1 MWGKSKVQG
10 SRFRVNP
17 ISRRLLCEKV
27 SDLFK
32 SFVGS
37 GFIPDLFIGIWESN
51 RNSMAEKDS
60 NITEQKT
67 QFRNK
72 AKELLQGCD
81 LSLCLTCNA
90 CMEACPASGL
100 EGMDP
105 KNFIGMVAGGIEDE
119 VIMTPWV
126 WMCSMCE
133 GCISVCPA
141 KADIAGVVGLAREAW
156 PKDKKPRGITGSCD
170 MALKSSTSS
179 AMGISGEDFSSC
191 VEEMLFEVR
200 EEQEGWEHLQAPI
213 NKKNAYFFLNQNS
226 REPAMEPD
234 EMVPMWKILHLA
246 GADWTYSTE
255 GWAAENYCM
264 FARDLKGW
272 EHIVRA
278 KAKAVENLGCKVWLN
293 TECAHEMY
301 AFRTGLKRFN
311 IPHNFEVKSIVQYYA
326 QWIREGKL
334 KVNSEW
340 NRALSIKFTFHDP
353 CQLVRKS
360 FGDPVAEDLRY
371 VVRTVVGEKN
381 FIDMTPSRSLNYCC
395 GGGGGYLQSGF
406 TEARYKFGAKKFNQI
421 KATGADYCI
430 TACHN
435 CHTQI
440 RDLNEHYKGG
450 YHTIHLWTIICLA
463 LGCLGENERRYLGP
477 DLAEEGL

>member
-1 MWGKSKVQG
+1 
-10 SRFRVNP
+10 
-17 ISRRLLCEKV
+17 
-27 SDLFK
+27 
-32 SFVGS
+32 
-37 GFIPDLFIGIWESN
+37 
-51 RNSMAEKDS
+51 
-60 NITEQKT
+60 
-67 QFRNK
+67 
-72 AKELLQGCD
+72 
-81 LSLCLTCNA
+81 
-90 CMEACPASGL
+90 
-100 EGMDP
+100 
-105 KNFIGMVAGGIEDE
+105 
-119 VIMTPWV
+119 
-126 WMCSMCE
+126 
-133 GCISVCPA
+133 
-141 KADIAGVVGLAREAW
+141 
-156 PKDKKPRGITGSCD
+156 
-170 MALKSSTSS
+170 
-179 AMGISGEDFSSC
+179 
-191 VEEMLFEVR
+191 
-200 EEQEGWEHLQAPI
+200 
-213 NKKNAYFFLNQNS
+213 
-226 REPAMEPD
+226 MEPD

-371 VVRTVVGEKN
+371 VVRTVVGERN

-477 DLAEEGL
+477 DLVEEGL

>member
-1 MWGKSKVQG
+1 
-10 SRFRVNP
+10 
-17 ISRRLLCEKV
+17 
-27 SDLFK
+27 
-32 SFVGS
+32 
-37 GFIPDLFIGIWESN
+37 
-51 RNSMAEKDS
+51 MAEKDS

-133 GCISVCPA
+133 GCNSVCPA